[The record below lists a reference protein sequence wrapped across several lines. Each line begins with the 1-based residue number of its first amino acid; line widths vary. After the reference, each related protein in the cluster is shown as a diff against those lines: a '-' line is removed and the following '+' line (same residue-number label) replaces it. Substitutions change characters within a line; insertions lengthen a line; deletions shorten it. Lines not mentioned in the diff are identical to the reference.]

1 MLSEILLHGQILYC
15 PPKGH
20 LVSAVSP
27 DSTHGC
33 AEVGLLI
40 AFTPNRNSMFFL
52 HYYTTP
58 SRTVPL
64 TSLICPSVEL
74 NSPLLW

>member
-1 MLSEILLHGQILYC
+1 MLSEILLHGQILYR

-27 DSTHGC
+27 ESAHGC
-33 AEVGLLI
+33 AEVGPSV
-40 AFTPNRNSMFFL
+40 AFTPYGTSMFFL
-52 HYYTTP
+52 HDYTTP

-64 TSLICPSVEL
+64 TSLICPSAEL
-74 NSPLLW
+74 NSALLW